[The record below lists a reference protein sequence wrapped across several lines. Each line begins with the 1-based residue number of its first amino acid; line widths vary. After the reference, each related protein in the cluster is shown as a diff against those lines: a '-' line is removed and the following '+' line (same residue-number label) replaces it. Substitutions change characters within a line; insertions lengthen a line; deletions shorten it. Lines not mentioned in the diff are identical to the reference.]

1 MTKLLNDIYNR
12 IIPKTVVNADINSV
26 RTKGLAKQGEFH
38 YTTDTNELFI
48 NNGTENVEIPTL
60 PASTDTPF
68 TGTFENGTGD
78 TVTVKNGIITD
89 VS

>member
-1 MTKLLNDIYNR
+1 MSKLLNNIYNR
-12 IIPKTVVNADINSV
+12 IIPKTVASADINSV

-38 YTTDTNELFI
+38 YTTDLDELFI
-48 NNGTENVEIPTL
+48 NNGTENVQVPTL
-60 PASTDTPF
+60 PTSTDTPF

>member
-1 MTKLLNDIYNR
+1 MSKLLNNIYNR
-12 IIPKTVVNADINSV
+12 IIPKTVAKADINSL

-38 YTTDTNELFI
+38 YATDTNELFI
-48 NNGTENVEIPTL
+48 NNGTENVQVPTL
-60 PASTDTPF
+60 PASIDTPF
-68 TGTFENGTGD
+68 TGTFENGTGG